1 MLMIT
6 EQLNSDVLIFKL
18 AGALAGDW
26 ALEFQRCWMTAAD
39 SAGAAKIIVD
49 LSNVTFVDQVGRKL
63 LSLAMK
69 QGTEL
74 LASDILIKSI
84 VEEIAKESSVA

>member
-1 MLMIT
+1 MIT
-6 EQLNSDVLIFKL
+6 EQLNNDVLIFKL

-26 ALEFQRCWMTAAD
+26 ALEFQRCWM
-39 SAGAAKIIVD
+39 SATETRCVSKIVVD
-49 LSNVTFVDQVGRKL
+49 LSNVTFVDQVGKGL
-63 LSLAMK
+63 LSRAMK